1 MSDSKTYRNDATTSR
16 RSGADEGAQ
25 PRSKADGWEAYSSW
39 LNRAQQKS
47 GGRHSAITRNLNSWT
62 NYKSWADKVR
72 GSFDKNEK

>member
-1 MSDSKTYRNDATTSR
+1 MGFRMSDSKTYRNDATH
-16 RSGADEGAQ
+16 
-25 PRSKADGWEAYSSW
+25 PRDGTPARGKAEGWEAYSSW

-47 GGRHSAITRNLNSWT
+47 GGRHSAITRNLNSWN